1 MDITADYLDKILANF
16 EIPSGRGDIIFLE
29 RNIKLIDDSYNAN
42 PESVKAALDYLDSFK
57 HNRKLFV
64 FGDMKELGKNKESFH
79 TEIGKYAIGKTDILL
94 TVGNLSRNAQSNS
107 NNFSLSLHFNDN
119 FSLIKKLNKLL
130 IEGDVI
136 LVKGS
141 RSMYLDQIINELKN
155 AE

>member
-1 MDITADYLDKILANF
+1 
-16 EIPSGRGDIIFLE
+16 
-29 RNIKLIDDSYNAN
+29 
-42 PESVKAALDYLDSFK
+42 
-57 HNRKLFV
+57 
-64 FGDMKELGKNKESFH
+64 MKELGKNKESFH
-79 TEIGKYAIGKTDILL
+79 TEIGKYAIGKTDILF